1 MGLAFKGRKFLLAF
15 EALTAGIALAACGK
29 LTGDFVTLA
38 LGVVGAFHTA
48 DTLITRKSLETK

>member
-1 MGLAFKGRKFLLAF
+1 VRGRKFFIAV
-15 EALTAGIALAACGK
+15 EALTAGIVLAFSGK

-38 LGVVGAFHTA
+38 LGVVGSFHAA

>member
-1 MGLAFKGRKFLLAF
+1 MKNRKFMLAV
-15 EALTAGIALAACGK
+15 EALTAGIVLAGFGK

-38 LGVVGAFHTA
+38 LGVVGSFHAA